1 MRVGCERAK
10 EEVELLEMEKR
21 AAAGGMLGGT
31 EQGTESRACR
41 LCASI
46 LARIRTLAQ
55 HQRHATLRARG
66 LSIADGY
73 ETDAAVRAHVNA

>member
-31 EQGTESRACR
+31 ESRACR
-41 LCASI
+41 SCTSI
-46 LARIRTLAQ
+46 LARIRALAQ
-55 HQRHATLRARG
+55 HQKNATLPA
-66 LSIADGY
+66 
-73 ETDAAVRAHVNA
+73 